1 MGEMMVSVLLV
12 ASAALLMAQ
21 SAAPTVQEVGQ
32 SESHTLTEPLQ
43 ASDGV
48 TVDPIESESDVPA
61 ETRSITEWGDEV
73 SFRRRFRSWSLG
85 EYGGFLGTRFTSIRI
100 NNRRTNTGRV
110 ELRVETGVY
119 EDNPMTIV
127 CISQETRRVMG
138 WIGFDRDDI
147 VYACDFEQGDEVL
160 DRRFEM
166 ALKSSRFF
174 GRTERAGEYQFGDTV
189 LRFEMGAATAGRI
202 MSGTHPGYTVWQG
215 EEVVGAIES
224 GMTRVQ
230 ILVPPE
236 PGELREN
243 VILLMAILMTYADP
257 EEARGD

>member
-1 MGEMMVSVLLV
+1 MLSLV
-12 ASAALLMAQ
+12 IAAGAALLMTQ
-21 SAAPTVQEVGQ
+21 SVVSDVQEVEPGEGLGQ
-32 SESHTLTEPLQ
+32 SPNVQDAVEPVLE
-43 ASDGV
+43 AAGAEAGEG
-48 TVDPIESESDVPA
+48 T
-61 ETRSITEWGDEV
+61 ETRPISEWGDEV

-85 EYGGFLGTRFTSIRI
+85 EYSGFLGTRFTSIRI

-119 EDNPMTIV
+119 EDDPMTIV

-147 VYACDFEQGDEVL
+147 VYACDFEQGGEAL

-174 GRTERAGEYQFGDTV
+174 GRTERAGEYQFGETV
-189 LRFEMGAATAGRI
+189 LRFEMGEATAGRL
-202 MSGTHPGYTVWQG
+202 MSGTHPGYTVWQDDQ
-215 EEVVGAIES
+215 VVGAIES
-224 GMTRVQ
+224 GMMRVQ